1 MNCTRVQFSLH
12 IFPLALTL
20 QEGEVDPGLLGF
32 VMQTTGNFLVGSK
45 VLSSA
50 VMLPDLLLLATNS
63 KYIR

>member
-1 MNCTRVQFSLH
+1 MPDGGNS
-12 IFPLALTL
+12 TL
-20 QEGEVDPGLLGF
+20 RYVKPQEGEVDPGLLGF